1 MDREEKRLTEM
12 LGRQTPFRVPSG
24 YFDDLPSR
32 VMRQLPEGADTAP
45 EQAAATPETVVG
57 GGRRART
64 AALRPTLWR
73 RRRPAVVAAASV
85 CVAVFSL
92 EVYLHG
98 GGGKPSA
105 QGSAAPEA
113 PAQASYSAMDA
124 MADYAM
130 LDTEDLYK
138 YMVDTD

>member
-12 LGRQTPFRVPSG
+12 LGRQTPFRVPAG

-45 EQAAATPETVVG
+45 EQ
-57 GGRRART
+57 
-64 AALRPTLWR
+64 
-73 RRRPAVVAAASV
+73 VAAASV